1 MRALSFAL
9 SLALIGLA
17 SLADAQPR
25 QPRTARAPEPLTVH
39 IEQPLGGVIDGELVT
54 ALEARVSDASVRTA
68 MLTVNGATYEVPVED
83 GRITQNVV
91 TVPGNNR
98 VALSVSRGGV
108 TASDALTFHLRGP
121 RVELVVLLGWAS
133 HGEII
138 DLWTREPSGEICKWD
153 HRETNAGGRLLDFSQ
168 NAIGFGSQGYVLPE
182 VRAGAYRIK
191 LHYWSARTLEDD
203 RGRYTWDEAIAQ
215 LDTLD
220 ERLRTAS
227 PAERDGLL
235 REHEAAAQRLD
246 RWAQPAAPQMPVHA
260 EAVLFPN
267 SAHERRWRFDRIV
280 QRTGQ
285 LETLGEIEVSAA
297 MIRVARAEVAR

>member
-98 VALSVSRGGV
+98 VALSV
-108 TASDALTFHLRGP
+108 
-121 RVELVVLLGWAS
+121 
-133 HGEII
+133 
-138 DLWTREPSGEICKWD
+138 
-153 HRETNAGGRLLDFSQ
+153 
-168 NAIGFGSQGYVLPE
+168 
-182 VRAGAYRIK
+182 
-191 LHYWSARTLEDD
+191 
-203 RGRYTWDEAIAQ
+203 
-215 LDTLD
+215 
-220 ERLRTAS
+220 
-227 PAERDGLL
+227 
-235 REHEAAAQRLD
+235 
-246 RWAQPAAPQMPVHA
+246 
-260 EAVLFPN
+260 
-267 SAHERRWRFDRIV
+267 
-280 QRTGQ
+280 
-285 LETLGEIEVSAA
+285 
-297 MIRVARAEVAR
+297 